1 MFLNVFLWF
10 VWSVITVNEK
20 AALRAAFSFKDLVD
34 TRIDF
39 D

>member
-10 VWSVITVNEK
+10 VWSVTAVNEK
-20 AALRAAFSFKDLVD
+20 AALSTAFSFKDLVD